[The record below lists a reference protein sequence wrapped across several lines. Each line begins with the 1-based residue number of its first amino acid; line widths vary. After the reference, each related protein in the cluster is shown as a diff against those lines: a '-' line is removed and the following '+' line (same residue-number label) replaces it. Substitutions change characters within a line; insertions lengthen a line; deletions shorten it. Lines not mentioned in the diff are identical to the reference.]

1 MATKI
6 QTYALSA
13 ALVGSLGLNAAQL
26 GAIGTAKAGRVESKQ
41 VKSEAVYTKTQV
53 AAATGQQMANNG
65 CALIDAEYE
74 LTGDDVCTIGDLRQI
89 ALHFNFEADP
99 NAVLIRTYADKTFTL
114 VPGEPVE

>member
-26 GAIGTAKAGRVESKQ
+26 GAIGDAKAGRVESKQ
-41 VKSEAVYTKTQV
+41 VKSEAIYTKAQV

-65 CALIDAEYE
+65 CALIDAEYG
-74 LTGDDVCTIGDLRQI
+74 LTGDDVCTINDIRLIGLHLQHEGDP
-89 ALHFNFEADP
+89 D
-99 NAVLIRTYADKTFTL
+99 AVLIRTYADKTFTL

>member
-1 MATKI
+1 MATKV

-26 GAIGTAKAGRVESKQ
+26 GAIGTAKAGRVESQ
-41 VKSEAVYTKTQV
+41 RVESAAVYTKAQV
-53 AAATGQQMANNG
+53 ASATGAQMANNG

-74 LTGDDVCTIGDLRQI
+74 LTGDDVCTIDDIRLISLHLQHEGDP
-89 ALHFNFEADP
+89 D
-99 NAVLIRTYADKTFTL
+99 AVLIRTLAKKTFTL